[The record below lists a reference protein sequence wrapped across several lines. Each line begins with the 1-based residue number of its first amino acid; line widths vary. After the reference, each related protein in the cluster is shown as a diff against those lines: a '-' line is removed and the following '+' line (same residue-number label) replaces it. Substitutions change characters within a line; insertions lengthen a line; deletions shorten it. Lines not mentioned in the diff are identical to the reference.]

1 MKTAEQRRILII
13 DDQESIRKSLK
24 LALEREG
31 YLVETAENGREA
43 IRKSKGRLYN
53 LALVDLRLP
62 DMDGME
68 LLTAMRESVPK
79 MVKIIITGYPS
90 LENAIEAVNRHADGY
105 IVKPY
110 TMENLLHKIKE
121 NLQKQQEAKKYSE
134 KKVREFIEARAEEH
148 ESRSPSG
155 RATTKDCGKKVIP
168 RLAHSR
174 FLEHATIEP
183 TRAYETGAWLSPIDR
198 ERDEVRS

>member
-1 MKTAEQRRILII
+1 MKETEQSRILVI

-31 YLVETAENGREA
+31 YLVDTAENGREA
-43 IRKSKGRLYN
+43 IRKSKGEFHN

-68 LLTAMRESVPK
+68 LLTKMGETVPK

-90 LENAIEAVNRHADGY
+90 LENAIEAVNRGSDGY

-121 NLQKQQEAKKYSE
+121 RLQKQQEAKKYSE
-134 KKVREFIEARAEEH
+134 KKVKEFIETRVEEYESTARAT
-148 ESRSPSG
+148 R
-155 RATTKDCGKKVIP
+155 RVKK
-168 RLAHSR
+168 
-174 FLEHATIEP
+174 
-183 TRAYETGAWLSPIDR
+183 
-198 ERDEVRS
+198 